1 MTNNT
6 KTVREPLLH
15 IVKRDNITLGKK
27 IAIYAIA
34 IVASLLLGAII
45 CSLVSTRGDVIIFF
59 SSLFEGC
66 FGTTRLFWLF
76 LQEFAILLAVSMALI
91 VSFKMKFWNLGGNGQ
106 ILMGGLAAIAC
117 SYYLGGKVDDTLL
130 IVIEVFASILAG
142 AIWAVIPAICKALW
156 NTNESLFTL
165 MLNYIAAGLVN
176 LFIAIW
182 VKGGSGILNPLAN
195 GKLPELGNKY
205 LLIILFGILI
215 TTIITIYLKY
225 SKHGYELS
233 VVGDSQNT
241 AKYIG
246 INVKKVIIRTL
257 ILSGAICGLV
267 GLLLTSGTSN
277 SISADTAANRG
288 FTAIMTTWLANCN
301 PLFAIATC
309 GLVTFVT
316 KGMQK
321 VRPNFGMLDDTISNL
336 VIGIV
341 YFFIIACAFFIQYKI
356 VFSPEVAK
364 VLNKIKNLFAKIFT
378 PIKKF
383 FIWIGVKIK
392 IAYVWVI
399 LNIKKLFNKNNK
411 EEK

>member
-1 MTNNT
+1 MANIVKTN
-6 KTVREPLLH
+6 KEPLLH
-15 IVKRDNITLGKK
+15 IVKRDNISVFKK

-34 IVASLLLGAII
+34 IFLSLLLGGII
-45 CSLVSTRGDVIIFF
+45 CSLVSTRGNVVKFF
-59 SSLFEGC
+59 TSLYQGS
-66 FGTTRLFWLF
+66 FGTERLTWLF
-76 LQEFAILLAVSMALI
+76 LQEFALLLAVSMALI
-91 VSFKMKFWNLGGNGQ
+91 VAFKMKFWNLGANGQ

-117 SYYLGGKVDDTLL
+117 SYYLGGKIDETLL
-130 IVIEVFASILAG
+130 IFISALASIVAG
-142 AIWAVIPAICKALW
+142 AIWAVIPAICKAFW

-182 VKGGSGILNPLAN
+182 VKGGSGILNPLPH
-195 GKLPELGNKY
+195 GKLPEFVNKY
-205 LLIILFGILI
+205 FLIILFGIII
-215 TTIITIYLKY
+215 TIIITIYVKY

-267 GLLLTSGTSN
+267 GLLLTSGISN
-277 SISADTAANRG
+277 NISEDTASNRG

-309 GLVTFVT
+309 GLVVFVT

-356 VFSPEVAK
+356 VFNSKITNFFKK
-364 VLNKIKNLFAKIFT
+364 VFV
-378 PIKKF
+378 KKQT
-383 FIWIGVKIK
+383 IQ
-392 IAYVWVI
+392 
-399 LNIKKLFNKNNK
+399 K

>member
-6 KTVREPLLH
+6 KTAREPLLH

-45 CSLVSTRGDVIIFF
+45 CSLVSTRGDVFTFF

-66 FGTTRLFWLF
+66 FGTERLFWLF

-117 SYYLGGKVDDTLL
+117 SYYLGGKIDDTLL

-142 AIWAVIPAICKALW
+142 AIWAVIPAICKAIW

-205 LLIILFGILI
+205 LLIILFGVLI

-309 GLVTFVT
+309 GLVVFVT

-364 VLNKIKNLFAKIFT
+364 VLNKIKNFFAKIFA

-383 FIWIGVKIK
+383 FVWIGINIK
-392 IAYVWVI
+392 TAYVWVV